1 MRRWG
6 LSTAVVVLAC
16 VASIAAWRVAIFT
29 ASIATELDRASALTD
44 IAPRPQST
52 IVFDRHGRPAF
63 SFFVEQRTSVPLERV
78 SPHMIDAILAVEDQR
93 FFQHYGIDP

>member
-6 LSTAVVVLAC
+6 LATAVVVLAFS
-16 VASIAAWRVAIFT
+16 ASIAAGPVAAFT

-52 IVFDRHGRPAF
+52 LVFDRHGKPAF
-63 SFFVEQRTSVPLERV
+63 TPCWS
-78 SPHMIDAILAVEDQR
+78 
-93 FFQHYGIDP
+93 